1 MTHAQKFLHD
11 LVTSRK
17 LKNWCLD
24 RDLPHITIYKIAAGT
39 SVPTYA
45 VICQLLPYI
54 PCVDW
59 FFFEDEEIPFPR
71 KTLPEWQ
78 PDDVPS
84 FVRRHKH
91 DYLEVGEK
99 YGTTEAFARNLFVN
113 HRARPSINLIR
124 ACALDGINP
133 VEFFTEG
140 DTSDDGKFYP
150 DRGDIVQLSG
160 KTILVLTK
168 EKHNRETHSLTGVT
182 LVDGQPGILLC
193 MIGYLCKSLRI
204 IRLVWPTR
212 FVVLAMGEVLSF
224 GFDLAVSLPSD
235 RRGSKTHIVSL
246 PSRITR
252 WGLFH
257 IA

>member
-1 MTHAQKFLHD
+1 MAEKMTHAQKFLHD
-11 LVTSRK
+11 LVISRQ
-17 LKNWCLD
+17 LKNWCLE
-24 RDLPHITIYKIAAGT
+24 RELPHITIYKIAAGNT
-39 SVPTYA
+39 VPTDA

-59 FFFEDEEIPFPR
+59 FFFEDEEIPFPK

-140 DTSDDGKFYP
+140 DVSDDGKFYP

-182 LVDGQPGILLC
+182 LVDGQPDITSLATITYVRVIPELVE
-193 MIGYLCKSLRI
+193 KSSRE
-204 IRLVWPTR
+204 LVDN
-212 FVVLAMGEVLSF
+212 VIKEV
-224 GFDLAVSLPSD
+224 
-235 RRGSKTHIVSL
+235 R
-246 PSRITR
+246 
-252 WGLFH
+252 GLFR
-257 IA
+257 

>member
-1 MTHAQKFLHD
+1 MAEKMTHAQKFLHD
-11 LVTSRK
+11 LVISRQ
-17 LKNWCLD
+17 LKNWCLE
-24 RDLPHITIYKIAAGT
+24 RELPHITIYKIAAGNT
-39 SVPTYA
+39 VPTYA

-71 KTLPEWQ
+71 KTLDEWQ

-140 DTSDDGKFYP
+140 DVSDDGKFYP
-150 DRGDIVQLSG
+150 DRGDIVQISG
-160 KTILVLTK
+160 KTVLVLTK

-182 LVDGQPGILLC
+182 LVDGKPDITTLSTITYVRVIPELVEKSSRELLD
-193 MIGYLCKSLRI
+193 
-204 IRLVWPTR
+204 
-212 FVVLAMGEVLSF
+212 EVLKE
-224 GFDLAVSLPSD
+224 V
-235 RRGSKTHIVSL
+235 K
-246 PSRITR
+246 
-252 WGLFH
+252 GLFR
-257 IA
+257 

>member
-1 MTHAQKFLHD
+1 MEDRMTHAQKFLHD

-24 RDLPHITIYKIAAGT
+24 RDLPHITIYKIAAGNT
-39 SVPTYA
+39 VPTYA

-71 KTLPEWQ
+71 KTLDEWQ

-91 DYLEVGEK
+91 DYLEVGE
-99 YGTTEAFARNLFVN
+99 N

-140 DTSDDGKFYP
+140 DVSDDGKFYP
-150 DRGDIVQLSG
+150 DRGDIVQISG

-168 EKHNRETHSLTGVT
+168 EKHNRQTHSLTGVC
-182 LVDGQPGILLC
+182 LVDGKADIT
-193 MIGYLCKSLRI
+193 SLATITYVRTI
-204 IRLVWPTR
+204 PELVEKGSR
-212 FVVLAMGEVLSF
+212 ELVDDVIKEV
-224 GFDLAVSLPSD
+224 
-235 RRGSKTHIVSL
+235 RT
-246 PSRITR
+246 
-252 WGLFH
+252 LFR
-257 IA
+257 

>member
-1 MTHAQKFLHD
+1 MEKMTYARKFLFE
-11 LVTSRK
+11 LVTERK
-17 LKNWCLD
+17 LKTWCLE
-24 RDLPHITIYKIAAGT
+24 RNLPHITIYKIAVGSSA
-39 SVPTYA
+39 PTYA

-59 FFFEDEEIPFPR
+59 FFFDGEEIPFP
-71 KTLPEWQ
+71 KKKLEPWNPE
-78 PDDVPS
+78 DIS
-84 FVRRHKH
+84 SYVRRHKH

-133 VEFFTEG
+133 VEFFTAG

-150 DRGDIVQLSG
+150 DRGDIVSISG

-182 LVDGQPGILLC
+182 LVDGQPDFA
-193 MIGYLCKSLRI
+193 SLSTITYVRNI
-204 IRLVWPTR
+204 PELIEKASVELVDNSIKEIRT
-212 FVVLAMGEVLSF
+212 
-224 GFDLAVSLPSD
+224 
-235 RRGSKTHIVSL
+235 
-246 PSRITR
+246 
-252 WGLFH
+252 LFR
-257 IA
+257 

>member
-1 MTHAQKFLHD
+1 M
-11 LVTSRK
+11 
-17 LKNWCLD
+17 
-24 RDLPHITIYKIAAGT
+24 
-39 SVPTYA
+39 
-45 VICQLLPYI
+45 PYI
-54 PCVDW
+54 PCVEW
-59 FFFEDEEIPFPR
+59 FFFEDEEIPFPK

-99 YGTTEAFARNLFVN
+99 YGTTEAFAINLFVN

-140 DTSDDGKFYP
+140 DASDDGKFYP

-168 EKHNRETHSLTGVT
+168 EKHNRATHSLTGVCLENGLPDITSLSSIKYVRIMPELVKKADSELLDNVLKQVRT
-182 LVDGQPGILLC
+182 LF
-193 MIGYLCKSLRI
+193 R
-204 IRLVWPTR
+204 
-212 FVVLAMGEVLSF
+212 
-224 GFDLAVSLPSD
+224 
-235 RRGSKTHIVSL
+235 
-246 PSRITR
+246 
-252 WGLFH
+252 
-257 IA
+257 

>member
-1 MTHAQKFLHD
+1 MADKMTHAQKFLHD
-11 LVTSRK
+11 LVISRK
-17 LKNWCLD
+17 LKNWCLE
-24 RDLPHITIYKIAAGT
+24 RDLPHITIYKIAAGNT
-39 SVPTYA
+39 VPTYA

-133 VEFFTEG
+133 VEFF
-140 DTSDDGKFYP
+140 
-150 DRGDIVQLSG
+150 QLSG

-182 LVDGQPGILLC
+182 LVDGQPDITSLATITYVRVIPELVEKSSRELLD
-193 MIGYLCKSLRI
+193 
-204 IRLVWPTR
+204 
-212 FVVLAMGEVLSF
+212 EVLKE
-224 GFDLAVSLPSD
+224 V
-235 RRGSKTHIVSL
+235 K
-246 PSRITR
+246 
-252 WGLFH
+252 GLFR
-257 IA
+257 